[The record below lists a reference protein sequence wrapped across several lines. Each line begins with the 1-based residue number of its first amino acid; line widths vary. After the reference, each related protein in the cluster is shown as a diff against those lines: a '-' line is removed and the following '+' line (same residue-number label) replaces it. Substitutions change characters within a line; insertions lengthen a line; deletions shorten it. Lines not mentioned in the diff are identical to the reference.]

1 MRKRLG
7 KRERLQAKQALLKQA
22 IVLANLSDPIKPRP
36 SSPGVLLGTPGR
48 VVGHSRSSN
57 SLLAQHATRFH
68 DPVGNIF
75 KGRLIVKRKLCKRW
89 ASE

>member
-7 KRERLQAKQALLKQA
+7 KHERIQARRGLRKQLT
-22 IVLANLSDPIKPRP
+22 VVANLSNPVKPRP
-36 SSPGVLLGTPGR
+36 SSPGILLGTPGR
-48 VVGHSRSSN
+48 VVGHSRSSD
-57 SLLAQHATRFH
+57 SLLAQHATRFR